1 MVDFERRSQAPQ
13 HQSRCG
19 ANAMSLHS
27 SHCALGNAVDN
38 LGPIFEPSRKAENF
52 ILFLKMTERGKA
64 GGDGRQFI
72 CVGKGRCQQ
81 ILGLGLKT
89 DRCLC
94 NRMFVTS

>member
-38 LGPIFEPSRKAENF
+38 LGPIFEPRLKAE
-52 ILFLKMTERGKA
+52 ILFY
-64 GGDGRQFI
+64 F
-72 CVGKGRCQQ
+72 
-81 ILGLGLKT
+81 
-89 DRCLC
+89 
-94 NRMFVTS
+94 

>member
-27 SHCALGNAVDN
+27 NHCALGNAVDN
-38 LGPIFEPSRKAENF
+38 LGPIFELRRKVGEF
-52 ILFLKMTERGKA
+52 FLYKKDRERE
-64 GGDGRQFI
+64 GGQGWKTIYMCWKRE
-72 CVGKGRCQQ
+72 GEQ

-89 DRCLC
+89 DHLS
-94 NRMFVTS
+94 M

>member
-38 LGPIFEPSRKAENF
+38 LGPIFELRRKVEIF
-52 ILFLKMTERGKA
+52 FLKK
-64 GGDGRQFI
+64 
-72 CVGKGRCQQ
+72 
-81 ILGLGLKT
+81 
-89 DRCLC
+89 
-94 NRMFVTS
+94 